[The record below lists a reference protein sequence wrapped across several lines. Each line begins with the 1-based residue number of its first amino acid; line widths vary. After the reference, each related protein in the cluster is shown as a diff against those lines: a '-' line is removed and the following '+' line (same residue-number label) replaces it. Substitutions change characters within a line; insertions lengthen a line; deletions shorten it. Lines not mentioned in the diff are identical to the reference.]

1 MKHSRTI
8 LAAST
13 NVGLPGKSSV
23 LVAAT
28 AHELRNDQST
38 TRLTKSI
45 EIGSVTYL
53 VVTLTEAGRRT
64 SVCARKRGGDDGR
77 ERS

>member
-1 MKHSRTI
+1 M
-8 LAAST
+8 T
-13 NVGLPGKSSV
+13 NVGFTEKSAV
-23 LVAAT
+23 WVVT
-28 AHELRNDQST
+28 TGRELRNDQST
-38 TRLTKSI
+38 RLTKSM
-45 EIGSVTYL
+45 EIGSVAYL